1 MASIFGSGEL
11 FDTATVRRL
20 YPGGAADYLQ
30 RFTAALD
37 SAIQSGFILAA
48 DREEIL
54 QLAAATFPDLGD
66 SARSDAASHN
76 GEASRVK
83 LNKA

>member
-11 FDTATVRRL
+11 FDAATVRRL
-20 YPGGAADYLQ
+20 YPGGVADYLE

-37 SAIQSGFILAA
+37 AGIELGFILAA

-54 QLAAATFPDLGD
+54 QLAAATFPDITT
-66 SARSDAASHN
+66 ARPQAS
-76 GEASRVK
+76 S
-83 LNKA
+83 

>member
-1 MASIFGSGEL
+1 MMASIFGSGEL

-20 YPGGAADYLQ
+20 YPGGAADYLA
-30 RFTAALD
+30 RFTVGLD

-54 QLAAATFPDLGD
+54 QLAAATFPDITT
-66 SARSDAASHN
+66 AKPQAS
-76 GEASRVK
+76 S
-83 LNKA
+83 